1 MIGVE
6 PELIG
11 NIASLILAAN
21 CRFKLKT
28 DNYKRL
34 ACKVFDRY
42 NQLLPGY
49 HMPPGLHI
57 LLVHVPQ
64 LQDILDYPVSRT
76 SEECIEALQKVVREA
91 IRHHTLLTSAESI
104 NLSLLRYLFVISD
117 PVIASLLHYDKM
129 SHEDIPAP
137 ALDLVHVDDDE
148 HEISA
153 DEGDELL
160 SAVLCAL
167 SRADSQISQ

>member
-1 MIGVE
+1 MEKMIQRIKDELVTIDNLILVDRATHGRVGAVGNASRAFFAEKNTVKVAGVIGVE

-42 NQLLPGY
+42 NQLLPDY

-57 LLVHVPQ
+57 VLVHVPQ

-76 SEECIEALQKVVREA
+76 SEECIEALHKVCPRSHSPSHAVDECRE
-91 IRHHTLLTSAESI
+91 
-104 NLSLLRYLFVISD
+104 Y
-117 PVIASLLHYDKM
+117 
-129 SHEDIPAP
+129 
-137 ALDLVHVDDDE
+137 
-148 HEISA
+148 
-153 DEGDELL
+153 
-160 SAVLCAL
+160 
-167 SRADSQISQ
+167 